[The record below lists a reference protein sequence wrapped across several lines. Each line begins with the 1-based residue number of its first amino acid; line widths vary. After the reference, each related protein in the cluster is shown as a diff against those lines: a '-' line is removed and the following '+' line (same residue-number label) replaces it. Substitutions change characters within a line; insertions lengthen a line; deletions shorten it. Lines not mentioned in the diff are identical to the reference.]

1 MDGRFDDAIGEQQSI
16 LETDPLSV
24 EPYRALYRLYLH
36 KKTYDQAWCV
46 AAAIAFMGKAGPEEN
61 RFFEDH
67 RPRGMLQVKGVLSND
82 VWFKHLF
89 HPDLNLYVSKIFEM
103 IYPAALQAKIAQL
116 KAQNK
121 LPSLNK
127 KYKQEPAT
135 STLTFSKTFGWAAQV
150 LGVQMPELYVR
161 NDVPGSV
168 VAVPAVPLASVAG
181 QTVLTGFQPQEL
193 TFICGK
199 HLASYRGELYIK
211 NLFPTQA
218 ELTIMLFAGVILAAP
233 NTPMPGDMAQ
243 QIRMTAQ
250 ELAKYIQPVQLEG
263 LRAVVRRFIDEGAKA
278 NVKHWANAA
287 EFSATRVA
295 FLLCGDLEVA
305 KKIVTAE
312 PVTPGAPSAKEK
324 MKDLLQFSVSE
335 HYGALRRALGVEIQ
349 VQG

>member
-1 MDGRFDDAIGEQQSI
+1 
-16 LETDPLSV
+16 
-24 EPYRALYRLYLH
+24 
-36 KKTYDQAWCV
+36 V
-46 AAAIAFMGKAGPEEN
+46 AAAIAFMGKAGAEEQ
-61 RFFEDH
+61 RFFDEH

-82 VWFKHLF
+82 VWFKYLF
-89 HPDLNLYVSKIFEM
+89 HTDLNLYVSKIFEM

-121 LPSLNK
+121 LPVLNK

-150 LGVQMPELYVR
+150 LGVQVPELYVR

-199 HLASYRGELYIK
+199 HLAAYRGELYIR

-218 ELTIMLFAGVILAAP
+218 ELTIMLFAGVTLAAP
-233 NTPMPGDMAQ
+233 NTPMPSDMAQ

-250 ELAKYIQPVQLEG
+250 ELAKFIQPVQLEG
-263 LRAVVRRFIDEGAKA
+263 LRTVVKRFLDEGAKA
-278 NVKHWANAA
+278 NVKHWGNAA
-287 EFSATRVA
+287 EYSATRA
-295 FLLCGDLEVA
+295 GFILCGDLEVA

-312 PVTPGAPSAKEK
+312 PVIPGAPSAKEK
-324 MKDLLQFSVSE
+324 MQELLLFSVGE
-335 HYGALRRALGVEIQ
+335 NYAALRRTLGVEIQ
-349 VQG
+349 IGR